1 MRKTKIAALLLL
13 TAVMGFVFAEVLGP
27 GSQVKD
33 FTLGPGS
40 QVKDFTL
47 KDYTGKEHKLS
58 SYKDKAAI
66 VIIFVATR
74 CPVSNAYN
82 ERMAKLATEYS
93 AKNVVFLGINSNKQ
107 EDAQEV
113 RKHAKENGL
122 NFTILKDPNNV
133 IADAFGATVTPEVF
147 LLSKGLKVAYHGR
160 IDDSQRP
167 AHVKKHDLRK
177 ALDEFLAGKAVS
189 ETDTKAFGCSIKRV
203 K

>member
-1 MRKTKIAALLLL
+1 MRAIKIVAVLLLI
-13 TAVMGFVFAEVLGP
+13 AIAGFVFAEALGP
-27 GSQVKD
+27 GSQVN
-33 FTLGPGS
+33 
-40 QVKDFTL
+40 DFTL

-58 SYKDKAAI
+58 GYKDKAAI

-82 ERMAKLATEYS
+82 ERMAQLATEYS
-93 AKNVVFLGINSNKQ
+93 AKNVVFLGINSNKE

-113 RKHAKENGL
+113 RQHAKENGL
-122 NFTILKDPNNV
+122 NFPILKDPNNV

-147 LLSKGLKVAYHGR
+147 LLNKELKVAYHGR

-167 AHVKKHDLRK
+167 AHVKKQDLRK
-177 ALDEFLAGKAVS
+177 GLDEFLAAKAVTDS
-189 ETDTKAFGCSIKRV
+189 ETKAFGCSIKRV

>member
-1 MRKTKIAALLLL
+1 MRAIKIVAVLLLI
-13 TAVMGFVFAEVLGP
+13 AIAGFVFAEALGP
-27 GSQVKD
+27 GSQVN
-33 FTLGPGS
+33 
-40 QVKDFTL
+40 DFTL

-58 SYKDKAAI
+58 GYKDKAAI

-82 ERMAKLATEYS
+82 ERMAQLATEYS
-93 AKNVVFLGINSNKQ
+93 AKNVVFLGINSNKE

-113 RKHAKENGL
+113 RQHAKENGL
-122 NFTILKDPNNV
+122 NFPILKDPNNV

-147 LLSKGLKVAYHGR
+147 LLNNELKVAYHGR

-167 AHVKKHDLRK
+167 AHVKKQDLRK
-177 ALDEFLAGKAVS
+177 GLDEFLAAKAVTDS
-189 ETDTKAFGCSIKRV
+189 ETKAFGCSIKRV